1 MLRTVNADGNAI
13 NYTLERKPVKNIN
26 LRIKA
31 DQCVFVS
38 APKDVAAKLVDAF
51 IIEKSAYILRAI
63 KRFKDKKRF
72 ETLDNSF
79 VDGESVKLFG
89 RNMRLKIKTA
99 SRNAVE
105 SDESYV
111 TLFVKDSKNVEMKK
125 RLLDVWLRKKCMEE
139 VTAICKKVYPK
150 VKKYGIEFP
159 EIQMRE
165 MVSRWGSCSPK
176 KGFVTFN
183 TALVTMP
190 ISCIEYVVTHEFTH
204 FLYPNHSKKFY
215 EQLATFM
222 PDWEERK
229 RRLENTP
236 V

>member
-31 DQCVFVS
+31 DQSVFVS

-51 IIEKSAYILRAI
+51 VIERSAYILRAI

-89 RNMRLKIKTA
+89 RNLRLKIKTA
-99 SRNAVE
+99 SQNAVE

-111 TLFVKDSKNVEMKK
+111 TLFVKDSKNVEIKK
-125 RLLDVWLRKKCMEE
+125 RLLDTWLRKKCMEE

-190 ISCIEYVVTHEFTH
+190 VSCIEYVVTHEFTH

-229 RRLENTP
+229 RRLESTP

>member
-1 MLRTVNADGNAI
+1 MTIKDRLTLLKGG
-13 NYTLERKPVKNIN
+13 YTKKEIEALLEAESKVEEVK
-26 LRIKA
+26 
-31 DQCVFVS
+31 
-38 APKDVAAKLVDAF
+38 
-51 IIEKSAYILRAI
+51 
-63 KRFKDKKRF
+63 
-72 ETLDNSF
+72 
-79 VDGESVKLFG
+79 
-89 RNMRLKIKTA
+89 
-99 SRNAVE
+99 
-105 SDESYV
+105 
-111 TLFVKDSKNVEMKK
+111 
-125 RLLDVWLRKKCMEE
+125 EE
-139 VTAICKKVYPK
+139 VTEVTELKEEAVKPVTYNDVMEALISEVKDLKNLSLFEATSYL
-150 VKKYGIEFP
+150 KKYGIEFP

>member
-1 MLRTVNADGNAI
+1 MLRTINADGQAI

-31 DQCVFVS
+31 DQSVFVS

-51 IIEKSAYILRAI
+51 VIEKSAYILRAL

-125 RLLDVWLRKKCMEE
+125 RLLDTWLRKKCMEE